1 MASGS
6 SNKLTGQIGEH
17 LVAAI
22 LGTKGFY
29 ASPYSGNVPGFDVT
43 AVNAETLKSFPIQ
56 VKTSNGG
63 SVIRT
68 AIDKW
73 VEFSIDKDNRQV
85 LGKPLPLDHPDLI
98 WVAVLVENRD
108 IKTSRFFIATE
119 KEIQGVL
126 IKHYQRFLDQR
137 DGIRP
142 KNHKTKQ
149 TMLTINDLICFEDN
163 WSILENR

>member
-29 ASPYSGNVPGFDVT
+29 ASPYSGNVPGFDIT
-43 AVNAETLKSFPIQ
+43 AVNAETLSSFPIQ

-63 SVIRT
+63 SIIRT
-68 AIDKW
+68 NIDKW
-73 VEFSIDKDNRQV
+73 VEFFIDKDNRQI
-85 LGKPLPLDHPDLI
+85 LGEPLPLDHPDLV
-98 WVAVLVENRD
+98 WVAVLIENAD
-108 IKTSRFFIATE
+108 IKTARFFISTA
-119 KEIQGVL
+119 KEIQEVL
-126 IKHYQRFLDQR
+126 IKHYQRFLDQK

-142 KNHKTKQ
+142 RNYKTTQ
-149 TMLTINDLICFEDN
+149 TMLTINDLVGFEDN
-163 WSILENR
+163 WSILENK

>member
-29 ASPYSGNVPGFDVT
+29 ASPYSGNVPGFDIT

-56 VKTSNGG
+56 VKASNGG

-68 AIDKW
+68 HIDKW
-73 VEFSIDKDNRQV
+73 VEFSIDKNNRQI
-85 LGKPLPLDHPDLI
+85 LGEPLPLDHPDLI
-98 WVAVLVENRD
+98 WVAVLIKNGD
-108 IKTSRFFIATE
+108 IKTAQFFIATE
-119 KEIQGVL
+119 KEIQEVL
-126 IKHYQRFLDQR
+126 IKHYQRWLDQH

-142 KNHKTKQ
+142 RNYKTTQ
-149 TMLTINDLICFEDN
+149 AMLTIIDLIDFEDN
-163 WSILENR
+163 WAILEN